1 MLKAL
6 ESSTPPYM
14 LGEIDIAV
22 IEKLHVIFGSCPRHW
37 VPKDTS
43 PQPVDWRLGAGHA
56 RSTPQPHEVSLTFPQ
71 LARDADREELHSLIV
86 EMREIFM
93 VAGTFPRGDKHSLH
107 LQLSQLD
114 AALEF
119 RVRSAASLRHSTRL
133 FAAAEQLTAE
143 DEEQDPD
150 YTVDDESDSEAE
162 EEVRICAPC
171 TQFGGL
177 ELKEYTDLE
186 HFLDEQLGEEIC
198 WPKWPPTLDST
209 QPPQL
214 QGIHS
219 CLDELE
225 YSVEPCADP
234 LCCHSPNAC
243 TVVSL
248 SNLEPFID
256 HRTFPQP
263 SHGECRF
270 RQALQRRP
278 ASVVTL
284 SATHRRDVRCR
295 RAVARQAAE
304 RSVRSCERWLIR
316 MWDAAQTVGN
326 AEARATR
333 GLGREI
339 DLLEL
344 AWHIPPA
351 AGEQHVDWQSS
362 VFDCDTRG
370 PCDAVFQH
378 AKWDVSGRGGGGRR
392 RLRRQ
397 RRVIAIEA
405 KMAPCPRE
413 IIRVYDR
420 DQGQLRFTVDATYA
434 HRDEMVCSVGRV
446 ILDVDRVCVDSVPT
460 ACASANLW
468 VKKAVE

>member
-1 MLKAL
+1 M
-6 ESSTPPYM
+6 
-14 LGEIDIAV
+14 
-22 IEKLHVIFGSCPRHW
+22 SCSEAAQLAC
-37 VPKDTS
+37 S
-43 PQPVDWRLGAGHA
+43 PVA
-56 RSTPQPHEVSLTFPQ
+56 RSHSRTMLT
-71 LARDADREELHSLIV
+71 ARSCGASFSRCARSPSAPKADTATYTICSCHISMRHSSF
-86 EMREIFM
+86 EC
-93 VAGTFPRGDKHSLH
+93 
-107 LQLSQLD
+107 
-114 AALEF
+114 AAL
-119 RVRSAASLRHSTRL
+119 RRCATRL
-133 FAAAEQLTAE
+133 FAAAEQLAAE

-256 HRTFPQP
+256 RRTFPQP

-295 RAVARQAAE
+295 RAVAHQAAE

-316 MWDAAQTVGN
+316 MWDAAQTV
-326 AEARATR
+326 ATLKLEPPEDWDGR
-333 GLGREI
+333 LTFSNSLGTFH
-339 DLLEL
+339 LQLESNML
-344 AWHIPPA
+344 
-351 AGEQHVDWQSS
+351 
-362 VFDCDTRG
+362 T
-370 PCDAVFQH
+370 
-378 AKWDVSGRGGGGRR
+378 
-392 RLRRQ
+392 
-397 RRVIAIEA
+397 
-405 KMAPCPRE
+405 
-413 IIRVYDR
+413 
-420 DQGQLRFTVDATYA
+420 
-434 HRDEMVCSVGRV
+434 GRV
-446 ILDVDRVCVDSVPT
+446 RFSIATLVDRAMQFSSMRNGMYQAEEEEDDDDYDD
-460 ACASANLW
+460 ND
-468 VKKAVE
+468 E

>member
-1 MLKAL
+1 MSLEFCLCVLKAL

-263 SHGECRF
+263 SHSRF

-316 MWDAAQTVGN
+316 MWDAAQTV
-326 AEARATR
+326 ATLKLEPPEDWDGR
-333 GLGREI
+333 LTFSNSLGTFH
-339 DLLEL
+339 LQLESNML
-344 AWHIPPA
+344 
-351 AGEQHVDWQSS
+351 
-362 VFDCDTRG
+362 T
-370 PCDAVFQH
+370 
-378 AKWDVSGRGGGGRR
+378 
-392 RLRRQ
+392 
-397 RRVIAIEA
+397 
-405 KMAPCPRE
+405 
-413 IIRVYDR
+413 
-420 DQGQLRFTVDATYA
+420 
-434 HRDEMVCSVGRV
+434 GRV
-446 ILDVDRVCVDSVPT
+446 RFSIATLVDRAMQFSSMRNGMYQAEEEEDDDDYDD
-460 ACASANLW
+460 ND
-468 VKKAVE
+468 E

>member
-1 MLKAL
+1 MSLAFCLCVLNAL
-6 ESSTPPYM
+6 EQVLGNM
-14 LGEIDIAV
+14 LGKIDIAV
-22 IEKLHVIFGSCPRHW
+22 IEKLHVMFGSCPAG
-37 VPKDTS
+37 VLPS
-43 PQPVDWRLGAGHA
+43 GAKSFAH
-56 RSTPQPHEVSLTFPQ
+56 
-71 LARDADREELHSLIV
+71 DADREELWRLIF
-86 EMREIFM
+86 EMRQISICAES
-93 VAGTFPRGDKHSLH
+93 RYGDAHFLH
-107 LQLSQLD
+107 LQLSHLD

-256 HRTFPQP
+256 RRTFPQT

-278 ASVVTL
+278 ASFVTL
-284 SATHRRDVRCR
+284 STTHRRDVRCR

-304 RSVRSCERWLIR
+304 RSVRSCERWLVR
-316 MWDAAQTVGN
+316 MWDAAQTV
-326 AEARATR
+326 AT
-333 GLGREI
+333 LKVE
-339 DLLEL
+339 
-344 AWHIPPA
+344 PPC
-351 AGEQHVDWQSS
+351 EDWDGILTFSNSRDTFHLQLQS
-362 VFDCDTRG
+362 
-370 PCDAVFQH
+370 H
-378 AKWDVSGRGGGGRR
+378 MSGRVRIS
-392 RLRRQ
+392 
-397 RRVIAIEA
+397 IAT
-405 KMAPCPRE
+405 
-413 IIRVYDR
+413 
-420 DQGQLRFTVDATYA
+420 L
-434 HRDEMVCSVGRV
+434 
-446 ILDVDRVCVDSVPT
+446 VDRAMLLNGLSYHPEDEDDD
-460 ACASANLW
+460 NDDDDDDNY
-468 VKKAVE
+468 E